1 MGEISMSIIG
11 LKSANCKNCYK
22 CVKVC
27 PVKSIKVSNAQAQI
41 IDRDCVLCGTCL
53 EQCPQNAKTFTSDV
67 ALVKEFIKRGERVI
81 LSVAPSYYGSFDF
94 DDVKK
99 FAGAI
104 KALGFYGAAETSM
117 GAAYVTAEYHRLMQ
131 ENKMKNIVTTC
142 CPSVN
147 RLAELYY
154 PALVDEM
161 APVVSPMVAHARLL
175 KQSYGHGVRVI
186 FVGPCIAKID
196 EAADIRHNN
205 EVDAVI
211 TFEDLANWFQ
221 EKNIVINEAEPE
233 PFLNS
238 SSKILRMYPVSDG
251 ILASLRSKGDIGDW
265 KLLSVSGSAECID
278 LFKAMERGEL
288 EHCFI
293 EINMCR
299 GGCVNG
305 PISIKDSVSR
315 FSTSLK
321 VRQYAD
327 EDCSEYPNLPEQ
339 IPMGMQFV
347 DRSAKEEIPDEA
359 TIRSILS
366 KIGKDTPEEELN
378 CGSCG
383 YPTCRDKAIAVYQN
397 KAELTMCM
405 PYMKERAESLSNYV
419 LTETP
424 NITIIVD
431 KDLNIIEFN
440 TAAERAFKTSRRE
453 ALQKSVYEIMD
464 SSDFEYVFDSK
475 QSITDKKVA
484 YKEYGITTMQTIVYI
499 AKENIAM
506 GIFKDITQEE
516 SELENKYRLRS
527 ETMEMAQ
534 KVIDKQMVAAQQIA
548 SLLGETTAETKV
560 TLTKLKNMIVF
571 DGDEQ

>member
-1 MGEISMSIIG
+1 MSIIG
-11 LKSANCKNCYK
+11 LKAANCKNCYK

-41 IDRDCVLCGTCL
+41 IERSCVLCGTCL
-53 EQCPQNAKTFTSDV
+53 EQCPQNAKTFTSDIQR
-67 ALVKEFIKRGERVI
+67 AKEYIRRGERVI
-81 LSVAPSYYGSFDF
+81 LSIAPSYYSSFDF
-94 DDVKK
+94 DRPAR
-99 FAGAI
+99 FAGAV
-104 KALGFYGAAETSM
+104 KALGFYGVSETSM
-117 GAAYVTAEYHRLMQ
+117 GAAYVTAEYRRLMQ
-131 ENKMKNIVTTC
+131 ENRMKNIVSTC

-154 PALVDEM
+154 PSLVEEL
-161 APVVSPMVAHARLL
+161 APVVSPMIAHARLL
-175 KQSYGHGVRVI
+175 KQSYGQGVRVV
-186 FVGPCIAKID
+186 FAGPCLAKID

-205 EVDAVI
+205 EVDAAI
-211 TFEDLANWFQ
+211 TFEDLDEWFR
-221 EKNIVINEAEPE
+221 EEGISIREAEPAS
-233 PFLNS
+233 FLNS
-238 SSKILRMYPVSDG
+238 SSRILRMYPVADG
-251 ILASLRSKGDIGDW
+251 ILASLRSKGDTGDW
-265 KLLSVSGSAECID
+265 KMFSVSGAQECMD
-278 LFKAMERGEL
+278 LFRAMERGEL
-288 EHCFI
+288 EHCFV

-305 PISIKDSVSR
+305 PLSNRDPASR
-315 FSTSLK
+315 FLSSVK
-321 VRQYAD
+321 IRDYAQ
-327 EDCSEYPNLPEQ
+327 EDNGGYPDLPEQ
-339 IPMGMQFV
+339 IHLGMQFV
-347 DRSAKEEIPDEA
+347 DRSPREEIPDEA
-359 TIRSILS
+359 AIRAILS

-383 YPTCRDKAIAVYQN
+383 YPTCRDKAIAVYQG

-440 TAAERAFKTSRRE
+440 AAAEKAFGLTRRE
-453 ALQKSVYEIMD
+453 ALQKSLYEIMD
-464 SSDFEYVFDSK
+464 SSDFQYVFDSK
-475 QSITDKKVA
+475 RSISDKKVT
-484 YKEYGITTMQTIVYI
+484 YREYGMTTMQTIVYI

-506 GIFKDITQEE
+506 GIFKDITKEE
-516 SELENKYRLRS
+516 SEQENKYRMHS

-560 TLTKLKNMIVF
+560 TLTRLKNMIVF
-571 DGDEQ
+571 DGDEK

>member
-1 MGEISMSIIG
+1 MSIIG
-11 LKSANCKNCYK
+11 LKAANCKNCYK

-27 PVKSIKVSNAQAQI
+27 PVKSIKVSNSQAQI
-41 IDRDCVLCGTCL
+41 IDRNCVLCGTCL
-53 EQCPQNAKTFTSDV
+53 EQCPQNAKTLASDA

-81 LSVAPSYYGSFDF
+81 LSVAPSYYGAFDF
-94 DDVKK
+94 DEVGQ
-99 FAGAI
+99 FAGAV
-104 KALGFYGAAETSM
+104 KALGFYGVAETSI

-131 ENKMKNIVTTC
+131 ENKMKNIITTC

-154 PALVDEM
+154 PSLVDEL
-161 APVVSPMVAHARLL
+161 APVVSPMIAHARLL
-175 KQSYGHGVRVI
+175 KESYGRGVRVI
-186 FVGPCIAKID
+186 FVGPWIAKID

-211 TFEDLANWFQ
+211 TFEDLANWFE
-221 EKNIVINEAEPE
+221 EKNIVINKEKPAT
-233 PFLNS
+233 FLNS
-238 SSKILRMYPVSDG
+238 SSKILRMYPVADG
-251 ILASLRSKGDIGDW
+251 ILASLRSRGDTGDW
-265 KLLSVSGSAECID
+265 KLLSVSGPAECID

-288 EHCFI
+288 EHCFV

-305 PISIKDSVSR
+305 PVSTKDSVTR
-315 FSTSLK
+315 FSTSVK
-321 VRQYAD
+321 IRQYAN
-327 EDCSEYPNLPEQ
+327 EDRKEFPELPEQ
-339 IPMGMQFV
+339 VSMFMQFV
-347 DRSAKEEIPDEA
+347 DRSPKEDIPDEA

-366 KIGKDTPEEELN
+366 KIGKDSPEDELN

-405 PYMKERAESLSNYV
+405 PYMRERAESLSNYV

-424 NITIIVD
+424 NVTIIVD

-440 TAAERAFKTSRRE
+440 TAAEKAFRISRRE
-453 ALQKSVYEIMD
+453 ALQKSLYEIID
-464 SSDFEYVFDSK
+464 SSDFQYVFDSR
-475 QSITDKKVA
+475 QSISDKKVT
-484 YKEYGITTMQTIVYI
+484 YREYGITTIQTIVYI

-516 SELENKYRLRS
+516 ADLENKYKLRN

-534 KVIDKQMVAAQQIA
+534 KVIDKQMIAAQQIA

>member
-1 MGEISMSIIG
+1 MSIIG
-11 LKSANCKNCYK
+11 LKAANCKNCYK

-53 EQCPQNAKTFTSDV
+53 EQCPQNAKTFASDA
-67 ALVKEFIKRGERVI
+67 ALVKKFIQRGERVI
-81 LSVAPSYYGSFDF
+81 LSVAPSYYGSFEF

-99 FAGAI
+99 FAGAV

-117 GAAYVTAEYHRLMQ
+117 GAAYVTAEYHRLMH
-131 ENKMKNIVTTC
+131 ENKMKNIITTC

-154 PALVDEM
+154 PDLVDEL
-161 APVVSPMVAHARLL
+161 APVVSPMIAHARLL
-175 KQSYGHGVRVI
+175 KQSYGHGARVI
-186 FVGPCIAKID
+186 FVGPCIAKMD

-205 EVDAVI
+205 EIDAVI
-211 TFEDLANWFQ
+211 TFEDLANWFA
-221 EKNIVINEAEPE
+221 EKNITVNESEPVS
-233 PFLNS
+233 FLNS
-238 SSKILRMYPVSDG
+238 SSKILRMYPVVDG
-251 ILASLRSKGDIGDW
+251 ILASLRSRGDTGNW
-265 KLLSVSGSAECID
+265 RLLSVSGPTECID
-278 LFKAMERGEL
+278 LFKALKRGEL

-299 GGCVNG
+299 GGCING
-305 PISIKDSVSR
+305 PVSMKDSVSR
-315 FSTSLK
+315 FSASLK
-321 VRQYAD
+321 IKNYARD
-327 EDCSEYPNLPEQ
+327 DCAGYPELPEQ

-347 DRSAKEEIPDEA
+347 DRSAKEDIPDEQ
-359 TIRSILS
+359 TIRAILS
-366 KIGKDTPEEELN
+366 KIGKESPEEELN

-405 PYMKERAESLSNYV
+405 PYMRERAESLSNYV

-440 TAAERAFKTSRRE
+440 TAAEIAFKISRRE
-453 ALQKSVYEIMD
+453 ALQKSIYEIID
-464 SSDFEYVFDSK
+464 SSDFQYAFESR
-475 QSITDKKVA
+475 QSVADKKVT

-516 SELENKYRLRS
+516 AELENKYRLRN

-534 KVIDKQMVAAQQIA
+534 KVIDKQMIAAQQIA

-560 TLTKLKNMIVF
+560 TLTKLKNMF